1 MERSMERMSF
11 ASPISHPVSA
21 PTSALSHPSFAYSPM
36 PMPMPVPIPNQA
48 LQHPSERAFYNDGP
62 WQRHEDYLLSEAVI
76 TYGTKSWKSV
86 ADFAFPDGSRDR
98 NECMHRWRAL
108 STVRP
113 RQVKGP
119 WTDEEDRKL
128 RELVNEY
135 GPEKW
140 VFIASRI
147 GSRTGKQCRERY
159 TNHLDPRINK
169 APFTHEEDMRIM
181 ELYNQMGSKW
191 AEMAKHLPGR
201 PDNAIKNHFNTTMQ
215 RKKRRMSLPSIHN
228 HALEHSHHPSL
239 LNPHREPGFGHHHQQ
254 FQYRQG
260 PHHPLSSPPPL
271 LGQQHSPEP
280 KHLPPSPQLSQP
292 HAPNM
297 PRFMPY
303 ERRHSLPVPNAM
315 ISPSSMPTSLST
327 SLASIHSF
335 ASSNSSSL
343 MILPSP
349 PKTPDTGRR
358 HALPWCI
365 TPSTGA
371 PERRLYGSSG
381 SINSPRSLSSASS
394 TSSLNASLPIQSS
407 PSSHSS
413 TTTLPGIASLVS
425 GPNDQF
431 SSRYPLHPI
440 DSPSSHQRLLLS
452 SVSSFRQLSTVSS
465 FPFRPREDD
474 ATDLEGCGM
483 AVKREV
489 GHEDGCDELDED
501 NSHVQYRDL
510 CDEDDDEEGSYD
522 DDDMLSDR
530 DELLSS
536 SSDDLSIESDMDDR
550 EEYTPPQ
557 STARVMSI
565 ENLVE

>member
-1 MERSMERMSF
+1 
-11 ASPISHPVSA
+11 
-21 PTSALSHPSFAYSPM
+21 
-36 PMPMPVPIPNQA
+36 
-48 LQHPSERAFYNDGP
+48 
-62 WQRHEDYLLSEAVI
+62 
-76 TYGTKSWKSV
+76 
-86 ADFAFPDGSRDR
+86 
-98 NECMHRWRAL
+98 MHRWRAL

-181 ELYNQMGSKW
+181 DLYNQMGSKW

-254 FQYRQG
+254 FQYLQG

-343 MILPSP
+343 IILPSP

-407 PSSHSS
+407 QSSHSS

>member
-11 ASPISHPVSA
+11 ASPISYPVSA

-36 PMPMPVPIPNQA
+36 PMPMPMPVPIPNQD
-48 LQHPSERAFYNDGP
+48 H
-62 WQRHEDYLLSEAVI
+62 LLSEAVT

-169 APFTHEEDMRIM
+169 APFTHEEDMRIL

-215 RKKRRMSLPSIHN
+215 RKKRRMSLPSIHH
-228 HALEHSHHPSL
+228 HAMEYSHHPSV
-239 LNPHREPGFGHHHQQ
+239 LNPHREHSFGHHHQHSP
-254 FQYRQG
+254 YRHG
-260 PHHPLSSPPPL
+260 PRHPLSASPPLP
-271 LGQQHSPEP
+271 GQQQSSEP
-280 KHLPPSPQLSQP
+280 KNLPPSPRLTHPNAP
-292 HAPNM
+292 HM
-297 PRFMPY
+297 TRFMPY

-315 ISPSSMPTSLST
+315 ISPSSMPSPSSS

-335 ASSNSSSL
+335 ATSSSSSL

-358 HALPWCI
+358 HSALPWCV
-365 TPSTGA
+365 TPPAGA
-371 PERRLYGSSG
+371 PERRLHGSSG
-381 SINSPRSLSSASS
+381 SINSPLSLSSASS
-394 TSSLNASLPIQSS
+394 IASLNVSLPRQSS
-407 PSSHSS
+407 PPSNSSK
-413 TTTLPGIASLVS
+413 TTLPGIASLVS
-425 GPNDQF
+425 GSNDQF
-431 SSRYPLHPI
+431 SFRYPLHTF
-440 DSPSSHQRLLLS
+440 DSPSSQSRLLLS

-465 FPFRPREDD
+465 PPSRPREDD
-474 ATDLEGCGM
+474 ATADAEGCGR
-483 AVKREV
+483 AVKRGV
-489 GHEDGCDELDED
+489 GHEDECDELDEED
-501 NSHVQYRDL
+501 QVQYRDL
-510 CDEDDDEEGSYD
+510 NDEEDDEEGYG
-522 DDDMLSDR
+522 DDDMMSDR
-530 DELLSS
+530 AELLSS
-536 SSDDLSIESDMDDR
+536 TSDDLGMESDVDDR
-550 EEYTPPQ
+550 EEYAPQ

>member
-21 PTSALSHPSFAYSPM
+21 PMSALSHPSFAYSPM

-48 LQHPSERAFYNDGP
+48 LQHPRERAFYNDGP
-62 WQRHEDYLLSEAVI
+62 WQRHEDYLLSEAVT

-169 APFTHEEDMRIM
+169 APFTHEEDKRIM

-215 RKKRRMSLPSIHN
+215 RKKRRMSLPSIQH

-260 PHHPLSSPPPL
+260 
-271 LGQQHSPEP
+271 
-280 KHLPPSPQLSQP
+280 
-292 HAPNM
+292 
-297 PRFMPY
+297 
-303 ERRHSLPVPNAM
+303 
-315 ISPSSMPTSLST
+315 
-327 SLASIHSF
+327 
-335 ASSNSSSL
+335 
-343 MILPSP
+343 
-349 PKTPDTGRR
+349 
-358 HALPWCI
+358 
-365 TPSTGA
+365 
-371 PERRLYGSSG
+371 
-381 SINSPRSLSSASS
+381 
-394 TSSLNASLPIQSS
+394 
-407 PSSHSS
+407 
-413 TTTLPGIASLVS
+413 IASLVS
-425 GPNDQF
+425 GPNDQP

-452 SVSSFRQLSTVSS
+452 SVSSFRQLPIVSS

-550 EEYTPPQ
+550 EEYMPPQ

-565 ENLVE
+565 ENLLE

>member
-1 MERSMERMSF
+1 MAHGSDMR
-11 ASPISHPVSA
+11 
-21 PTSALSHPSFAYSPM
+21 YSK
-36 PMPMPVPIPNQA
+36 A
-48 LQHPSERAFYNDGP
+48 H
-62 WQRHEDYLLSEAVI
+62 EAVT

-86 ADFAFPDGSRDR
+86 AEFAFPDGSRDR

-169 APFTHEEDMRIM
+169 APFTHEEDMRIL

-215 RKKRRMSLPSIHN
+215 RKKRRMSLPSIHH
-228 HALEHSHHPSL
+228 HAMEYSHHPSL
-239 LNPHREPGFGHHHQQ
+239 LNPHREQGFGHHQQ
-254 FQYRQG
+254 FPYRHG
-260 PHHPLSSPPPL
+260 PRHPVSSSPPMP
-271 LGQQHSPEP
+271 GQQHSPEP
-280 KHLPPSPQLSQP
+280 KNLLPSPRLSQP

-297 PRFMPY
+297 TRFMPY
-303 ERRHSLPVPNAM
+303 ERRHSLPIPSAM
-315 ISPSSMPTSLST
+315 ISSSSMPTSSSS
-327 SLASIHSF
+327 SLASIHSLV
-335 ASSNSSSL
+335 SSSSSSL

-358 HALPWCI
+358 HSALPWCA
-365 TPSTGA
+365 TLPTGA

-381 SINSPRSLSSASS
+381 SINSPHSLSSASP
-394 TSSLNASLPIQSS
+394 TSSRLTSLPIQSS
-407 PSSHSS
+407 PTSHSS

-425 GPNDQF
+425 GPNDQS
-431 SSRYPLHPI
+431 SSRYPLHPF
-440 DSPSSHQRLLLS
+440 DSPSSQPRLLLS
-452 SVSSFRQLSTVSS
+452 SVSSFRQLSTVPSP
-465 FPFRPREDD
+465 PFRPRGDD
-474 ATDLEGCGM
+474 ATADTEGCGM
-483 AVKREV
+483 AVKRKV
-489 GHEDGCDELDED
+489 RHEDECDELDELD
-501 NSHVQYRDL
+501 EENNHVQYQDL
-510 CDEDDDEEGSYD
+510 RDEDDDEEGSYD

-536 SSDDLSIESDMDDR
+536 SSDDLGVESDMDDH